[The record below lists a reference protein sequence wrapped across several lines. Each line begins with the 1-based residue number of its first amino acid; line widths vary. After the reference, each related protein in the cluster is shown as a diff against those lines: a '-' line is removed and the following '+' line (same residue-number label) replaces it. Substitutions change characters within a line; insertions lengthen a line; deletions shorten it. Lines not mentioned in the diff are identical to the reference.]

1 MRVLVVE
8 DEPKMAAFIQKGLKE
23 EQYAVDVLHEGS
35 DVMDWVHSVE
45 YDLIVLD
52 VLLPG
57 KDGFSICQDLRQHGF
72 TIPIL
77 MLTAKD
83 SIEDRVKGLDFGA
96 DDYLVKP
103 FAFKEL
109 VARMRALLR
118 RPAPLQGTILE
129 MADLKMDTIRH
140 QVTRG
145 DQPIELTPKEYTL
158 LEYLLRHPG
167 QVLKRNLIAEHLW
180 SFDFYSQSNVVD
192 VYIRN
197 LRRKLDD
204 NFTPRLIH
212 TVRGTGYVL
221 SENLPN
227 PYSAIN
233 YET

>member
-8 DEPKMAAFIQKGLKE
+8 DEPKMAAFIKKGLEE
-23 EQYAVDVLHEGS
+23 EQYAVDVLGEGS
-35 DVMDWVHSVE
+35 EVMDWVSAAD
-45 YDLIVLD
+45 YDLVVLD

-57 KDGFSICQDLRQHGF
+57 KDGFIICQELRQGGF
-72 TIPIL
+72 STPIL

-109 VARMRALLR
+109 LARMRALLR
-118 RPAPLQGTILE
+118 RPAPLQGTVLE
-129 MADLKMDTIRH
+129 LADLKMDTIRH
-140 QVTRG
+140 LVTRG
-145 DQPIELTPKEYTL
+145 EQPIELTPKEYTL
-158 LEYLLRHPG
+158 LEYLLRHPD

-180 SFDFYSQSNVVD
+180 NFDFYSESNVVD

-221 SENLPN
+221 SENIVN
-227 PYSAIN
+227 GNA
-233 YET
+233 YEQ